1 MDIRFMGLDTPL
13 FTTLNQILD
22 PSHDSSSDSK
32 SQTNNPTRAYYR
44 DARAMAATPADILE
58 YPNAYTFIVDMPGIK
73 TGEIKVQVEDGNV
86 LIISG
91 ERKKEEEEKDVK
103 YLRVERREG
112 RFMRKFVL
120 PENADT
126 DNVSAVSRDGVL
138 TVTVKKLPP
147 PEPKKPRM
155 VEVKVA

>member
-1 MDIRFMGLDTPL
+1 MDIRFMGFDTPL
-13 FTTLNQILD
+13 FSTLNQILD
-22 PSHDSSSDSK
+22 PSHDSSSDTK
-32 SQTNNPTRAYYR
+32 SQTNPTRAYYR

-86 LIISG
+86 LVISG